1 MLLNVV
7 KGATSFD
14 QIKTV
19 NGQLC
24 PSFKA
29 ACFALG
35 LLDGDRECNDAIK
48 EASNWATGQQ
58 VRELFVTILL
68 FVRFH
73 SHNRY
78 GN

>member
-14 QIKTV
+14 EIKTV

-24 PSFKA
+24 PFKV

-35 LLDGDRECNDAIK
+35 LLDGDREWNDAIR
-48 EASNWATGQQ
+48 EASNWDTGQQ
-58 VRELFVTILL
+58 VREFSVTILL
-68 FVRFH
+68 FYEVSRPE
-73 SHNRY
+73 
-78 GN
+78 

>member
-14 QIKTV
+14 EIKTV

-35 LLDGDRECNDAIK
+35 LLDDSG
-48 EASNWATGQQ
+48 EAS
-58 VRELFVTILL
+58 
-68 FVRFH
+68 
-73 SHNRY
+73 
-78 GN
+78 

>member
-14 QIKTV
+14 EIKTV

-35 LLDGDRECNDAIK
+35 LLDGDREWNDAIK
-48 EASNWATGQQ
+48 EASNWAT
-58 VRELFVTILL
+58 
-68 FVRFH
+68 
-73 SHNRY
+73 
-78 GN
+78 